1 MAEIVL
7 CSVVF
12 LLLDQGSKNLAEA
25 GTAGRSIRVGPFL
38 RIRCVAHSITK
49 LNASGRRMLFPL
61 LWLLALA
68 SAVVLYRSGHWF
80 QSPSTL
86 FGLALAL
93 SGAAGNLIDL
103 LWRKHVLNFLDL
115 GWWPV
120 FNLADV
126 GIVAGLVLAFWP
138 RG

>member
-1 MAEIVL
+1 MAEIFL
-7 CSVVF
+7 FSVVF
-12 LLLDQGSKNLAEA
+12 LLLDQGSKNLAEVR
-25 GTAGRSIRVGPFL
+25 TAGRSIRVGPFL

-49 LNASGRRMLFPL
+49 LNATCRRMLFPV
-61 LWLLALA
+61 LWLIALA
-68 SAVVLYRSGHWF
+68 SAVFLYRSGGWF
-80 QSPSTL
+80 QTQSAL

-103 LWRKHVLNFLDL
+103 IWRKHILNFFDL

>member
-7 CSVVF
+7 FSVVF
-12 LLLDQGSKNLAEA
+12 LLLDQGSKNLAEL
-25 GTAGRSIRVGPFL
+25 GTTGRSIRVGRFL
-38 RIRCVAHSITK
+38 RIRCAAHSITS
-49 LNASGRRMLFPL
+49 LSASRKQILLPL
-61 LWLLALA
+61 LWLIALA
-68 SAVVLYRSGHWF
+68 SAIVLYRSGRWF
-80 QSPSTL
+80 QSPSAL

-103 LWRKHVLNFLDL
+103 LWREHVLNFLDL

-126 GIVAGLVLAFWP
+126 GILAGLALAFWP